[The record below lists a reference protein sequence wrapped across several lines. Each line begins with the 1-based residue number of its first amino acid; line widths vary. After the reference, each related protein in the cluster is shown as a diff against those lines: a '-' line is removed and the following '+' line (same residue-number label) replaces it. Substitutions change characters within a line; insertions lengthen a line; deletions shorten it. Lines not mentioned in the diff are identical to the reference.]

1 MYWLRERKASLVFQQ
16 LFFHLTKHTLVFAV
30 HQLSELYFTFRTC
43 LTPEFHWWRIG
54 SKLIV
59 CVRTQCTHT
68 WSGTYW
74 NGNYDTELCI
84 FVPVRVEYVTSF
96 QTWFLPLES
105 NTPFWLR
112 VKHLSMWQTIIYTLW
127 GCVTW
132 YKISTKASRTS
143 STSVSGKEKK
153 IRMTFFSP
161 VKNTLGNKEFH
172 LALLRNAFRKN
183 IFRKLTSLTISCT
196 LVTVYSILNLTY
208 FCRKI
213 INNVLVVQKW
223 SYFDQLERDCF
234 PTASVFPLL
243 RADYSSFLID

>member
-1 MYWLRERKASLVFQQ
+1 MQKKSSHTSLLILVMFPGNYVLTEGKKGQ
-16 LFFHLTKHTLVFAV
+16 LGVSAALLPPDKTHTVFAV

-54 SKLIV
+54 PKLIV

-74 NGNYDTELCI
+74 NGNYATELCI
-84 FVPVRVEYVTSF
+84 FVSVRVGYVTSF

-132 YKISTKASRTS
+132 YIISTSTKASRTS
-143 STSVSGKEKK
+143 TSVSEKK
-153 IRMTFFSP
+153 KKKGWLFSLP
-161 VKNTLGNKEFH
+161 
-172 LALLRNAFRKN
+172 
-183 IFRKLTSLTISCT
+183 
-196 LVTVYSILNLTY
+196 
-208 FCRKI
+208 
-213 INNVLVVQKW
+213 
-223 SYFDQLERDCF
+223 
-234 PTASVFPLL
+234 
-243 RADYSSFLID
+243 